1 LAIKDEGWDKLIEMQ
16 EKAVTNSQALVA
28 ANQLAE

>member
-16 EKAVTNSQALVA
+16 EKAMVNSQALVA
-28 ANQLAE
+28 AN